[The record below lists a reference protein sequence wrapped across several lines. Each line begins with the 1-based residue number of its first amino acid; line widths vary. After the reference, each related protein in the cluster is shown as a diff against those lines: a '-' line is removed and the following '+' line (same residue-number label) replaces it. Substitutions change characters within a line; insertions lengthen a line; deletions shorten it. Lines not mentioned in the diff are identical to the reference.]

1 MSKRGG
7 IRPGAG
13 RKPGA
18 AWNGSGE
25 YEKMEQ
31 LHVRVPPRLKRW
43 LEEEAERQG
52 RSMSAII
59 VSALELEKEQRDDS
73 KESSI

>member
-1 MSKRGG
+1 
-7 IRPGAG
+7 
-13 RKPGA
+13 
-18 AWNGSGE
+18 
-25 YEKMEQ
+25 MEQ

-59 VSALELEKEQRDDS
+59 VSALEKEQRDDS